1 MELLALAAVG
11 IHPAVVHPPADHLDP
26 PDPGCKLAGWGVT
39 VAAHQPV
46 ATLID
51 QLGEGGQVKVD
62 LGSSAAAS
70 MRRAPSRASSSRLIA
85 SSLRAAS
92 SVTTLNMSRRSFLAG
107 GGAPA
112 SFQPGQGGRYAA
124 FSCQGLIH
132 RFRRY
137 LGEVGPAL

>member
-1 MELLALAAVG
+1 
-11 IHPAVVHPPADHLDP
+11 
-26 PDPGCKLAGWGVT
+26 
-39 VAAHQPV
+39 
-46 ATLID
+46 
-51 QLGEGGQVKVD
+51 
-62 LGSSAAAS
+62 
-70 MRRAPSRASSSRLIA
+70 MRRAPSRASSSRLIV

-112 SFQPGQGGRYAA
+112 SFQHGQGGRYAA

-137 LGEVGPAL
+137 LDPLNLLLELCPRLLVTLNLWSRACRDGTGASC